1 MKDFKEI
8 LEKIA
13 KENARPQKMFCR
25 RCSVRLMKHTI
36 TMMQAHSLYG
46 I

>member
-13 KENARPQKMFCR
+13 KENGTTPEMFCR

>member
-1 MKDFKEI
+1 MKEFKEI

-13 KENARPQKMFCR
+13 KENGTTQKMSYR
-25 RCSVRLMKHTI
+25 RCSVPLMKHTI

>member
-13 KENARPQKMFCR
+13 KENGTTPDVSAAPTCPEKAE
-25 RCSVRLMKHTI
+25 LN
-36 TMMQAHSLYG
+36 
-46 I
+46 